1 MTNVLETR
9 GLAMQFGGVTVLR
22 GIDFALGQGE
32 VRCLIGPNGA
42 GKSTFFKIVTGQ
54 IKPSA
59 GKVFFYGDDVTG
71 RTTHEIARLGVGT
84 KTQTPQLFDDLSVQE
99 NVWLAAIRKGGRR
112 ESAALVADSLEEM
125 GVSAHRHAITGR
137 LAHGLR
143 QRVEIAMVLA
153 GRPRLILLDEPAAGM
168 SDSEADQIAGVIK
181 TIGRERTV
189 VVVEHDMRF
198 IRAVG
203 TRVTVFHQ
211 GGVFLEGAPNEV
223 LADDRVREIYFGG
236 KAA

>member
-1 MTNVLETR
+1 
-9 GLAMQFGGVTVLR
+9 MQFGGVTVLKD
-22 GIDFALGQGE
+22 IDFVLQQGE

-54 IKPSA
+54 IKPTA
-59 GKVFFYGDDVTG
+59 GKVLFYGDDVTG
-71 RTTHEIARLGVGT
+71 RATHEIARRGVGT
-84 KTQTPQLFDDLSVQE
+84 KTQVPQLFDDLSVQE
-99 NVWLAAIRKGGRR
+99 NVWLATFRNQGRKRS
-112 ESAALVADSLEEM
+112 EALVADSLDEM
-125 GVSAHRHAITGR
+125 GMSAHRHDIVGR

-168 SDSEADQIAGVIK
+168 SDGEVDQIVGVIK

-189 VVVEHDMRF
+189 LVVEHDMRF
-198 IRAVG
+198 VRAVG
-203 TRVTVFHQ
+203 TRLTVFHQ
-211 GGVFLEGAPNEV
+211 GRVFLEGAPHDV